1 MATSPSGQPLVAL
14 VVVIFTVQDGV
25 LKALLIK
32 RSAPP
37 FEGWWALPGG
47 VFPGD
52 EPLQAAAARRLVTE
66 TGLADVYLEQL
77 YTFSGLDAERP
88 AIAVTYFALVDSAGV
103 RLRPSVEGEWPPAW
117 HPVAALPELAF
128 NNAAVIDYAGERLRY
143 KLEYT
148 NVAYSLLPEC
158 FTMSQLQTVYESILN
173 RRLDKRNFR
182 KWILARGIVRATG
195 RTQAEGAHRPA
206 QLYTFTKREP
216 VVL

>member
-1 MATSPSGQPLVAL
+1 MATSSTGQPFVAL
-14 VVVIFTVQDGV
+14 VVVIFTVQDGA
-25 LKALLIK
+25 LKVLLIR

-37 FEGWWALPGG
+37 AEGWWALPGG
-47 VFPGD
+47 VFTGD
-52 EPLQAAAARRLVTE
+52 EPLEAAAARRLVTE

-77 YTFSGLDAERP
+77 YTFSGLDAQRP
-88 AIAVTYFALVDSAGV
+88 AIAVTYFALVDSSGV
-103 RLRPSVEGEWPPAW
+103 RLRRQREWPPAW
-117 HPVAALPELAF
+117 HPVVALPELTF
-128 NNAAVIDYAGERLRY
+128 NNAAVIEYAVERLGY

-158 FTMSQLQTVYESILN
+158 FTLSQLQTVYESILG

-182 KWILARGIVRATG
+182 KWTLARGIVRPTG

-216 VVL
+216 IIL